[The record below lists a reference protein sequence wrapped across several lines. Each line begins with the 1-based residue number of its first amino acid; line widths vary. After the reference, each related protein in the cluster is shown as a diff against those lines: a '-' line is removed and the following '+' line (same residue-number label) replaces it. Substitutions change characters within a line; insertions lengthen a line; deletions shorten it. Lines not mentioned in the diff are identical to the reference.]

1 MQPVYKVH
9 QISRDMQQIA
19 GNLVTDPL
27 QESSERPV
35 NRLSCNTS
43 IMPTEIPLEKSSML
57 KINST
62 NGYYHG

>member
-1 MQPVYKVH
+1 
-9 QISRDMQQIA
+9 MQQIA